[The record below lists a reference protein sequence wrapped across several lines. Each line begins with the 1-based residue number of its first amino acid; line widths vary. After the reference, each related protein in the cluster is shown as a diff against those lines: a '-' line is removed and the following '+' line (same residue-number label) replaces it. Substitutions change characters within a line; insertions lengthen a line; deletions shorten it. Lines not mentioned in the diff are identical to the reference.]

1 MGALI
6 HFSVA
11 LVEVIRFLS
20 ANNMYQTQ
28 SSTSSLIN
36 YLLKIQD
43 LYKIDL
49 IEDNFDQ
56 DNFACEYVEAPT
68 DTEGSV

>member
-1 MGALI
+1 
-6 HFSVA
+6 
-11 LVEVIRFLS
+11 
-20 ANNMYQTQ
+20 MYQTQ

-68 DTEGSV
+68 DTEGSI